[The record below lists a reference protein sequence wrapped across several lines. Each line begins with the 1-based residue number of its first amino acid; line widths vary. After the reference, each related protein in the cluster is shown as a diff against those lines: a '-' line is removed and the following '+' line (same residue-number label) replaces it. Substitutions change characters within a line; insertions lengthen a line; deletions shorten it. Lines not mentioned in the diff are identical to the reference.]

1 MINLSLVKS
10 LSIAKVSVKVMHS
23 DDIAVST
30 RTVDKLMI
38 TSDDPNSAFLNRA
51 FPDSTVQLWDQNPV
65 NGEYVIAYEMD
76 PGLHWKLKTM
86 LPKVCFRVNVH
97 PQWDYFLK
105 L

>member
-38 TSDDPNSAFLNRA
+38 TSDAPNAAFQNRA
-51 FPDSTVQLWDQNPV
+51 FTKSTVQLWNQNPV
-65 NGEYVIAYEMD
+65 DGKYVIAYEMD
-76 PGLHWKLKTM
+76 TGLHGKLKTM
-86 LPKVCFRVNVH
+86 LPKVCF
-97 PQWDYFLK
+97 
-105 L
+105 